1 MTINNVKNKYAFLS
15 PFELDLL
22 YLIAKTKINYKTI
35 KTLRM
40 VGINYFIKSY
50 LKELNIINNNSNYS
64 ANVNIDN
71 SDVNT
76 LFLLKKEKMPLDKV
90 YRELKK
96 IEDTN
101 IFFYPNNE
109 IILDGVKK
117 KFFINKIISF
127 AVIAFCFSIF
137 TYGVLN
143 INLWNNDNKKVKANV
158 KSINDKISVKKESV
172 KKDEIVSNTYIDLN
186 NIKIEDVDFKEL
198 KKTNND
204 VKGFLKVNGTTINY
218 PFVQTN
224 DNDYYL
230 EHSFDKSKN
239 KKGWVFLDYRNN
251 INDLDNNTILYAHG
265 AVNNV
270 MFGSLKKVVKK
281 EWYTN
286 SKNYIINLSTE
297 KNNMLFQVFS
307 TYTIEPESYYI
318 TNNFDNDEEYE
329 KFINVIKAR
338 SVYNYNVD
346 VNTNDKILTLSSCYN
361 SSKRVVLHAKLIVK
375 K

>member
-1 MTINNVKNKYAFLS
+1 MTVNDVKNKYAFLS

-50 LKELNIINNNSNYS
+50 LKELNIINNDSNYS

-117 KFFINKIISF
+117 KFFINKVISF

-143 INLWNNDNKKVKANV
+143 INLWNNDNKKVNANV

-270 MFGSLKKVVKK
+270 MFGSLKKVVKE

-286 SKNYIINLSTE
+286 SKNYIINFSTE

-329 KFINVIKAR
+329 KFINVITAR

>member
-1 MTINNVKNKYAFLS
+1 MTVKDVKNKYAFLS

-50 LKELNIINNNSNYS
+50 LKELNIINDNSNYS

-90 YRELKK
+90 YRELKT

-117 KFFINKIISF
+117 KFLINKIISF
-127 AVIAFCFSIF
+127 AVVVFCFSIF

-143 INLWNNDNKKVKANV
+143 INLWNNDNKKVNANV

-172 KKDEIVSNTYIDLN
+172 KKDEVVSNTYIDLN
-186 NIKIEDVDFKEL
+186 NIKIEDVDFKKL

-218 PFVQTN
+218 PFVQTK

-286 SKNYIINLSTE
+286 SKNYIINVSTE

-318 TNNFDNDEEYE
+318 TNNFDNDEEYG

>member
-286 SKNYIINLSTE
+286 SKNYIINFSTE

-346 VNTNDKILTLSSCYN
+346 INTNDKILTLSSCYN

>member
-15 PFELDLL
+15 PFELELL

-158 KSINDKISVKKESV
+158 KSINDKISIRKESV

-286 SKNYIINLSTE
+286 SKNYIINFSTE

>member
-286 SKNYIINLSTE
+286 SKNYIINFSTE

>member
-270 MFGSLKKVVKK
+270 MFGSLKKVIKK

-286 SKNYIINLSTE
+286 SKNYIINFSTE

>member
-40 VGINYFIKSY
+40 VGINYFLKSY

-286 SKNYIINLSTE
+286 SKNYIINFSTE

>member
-143 INLWNNDNKKVKANV
+143 INLWNNDNKKVKAKV

-286 SKNYIINLSTE
+286 SKNYIINFSTE

-338 SVYNYNVD
+338 SVYNYNID

>member
-1 MTINNVKNKYAFLS
+1 
-15 PFELDLL
+15 
-22 YLIAKTKINYKTI
+22 
-35 KTLRM
+35 
-40 VGINYFIKSY
+40 
-50 LKELNIINNNSNYS
+50 
-64 ANVNIDN
+64 
-71 SDVNT
+71 
-76 LFLLKKEKMPLDKV
+76 MPLDKV

-127 AVIAFCFSIF
+127 AVIVFCFSIF

-286 SKNYIINLSTE
+286 SKNYIINFSTE

>member
-1 MTINNVKNKYAFLS
+1 MTVNDVKNKYAFLS

-50 LKELNIINNNSNYS
+50 LKELNIINNDSNYS

-117 KFFINKIISF
+117 KFFINKVISF

-143 INLWNNDNKKVKANV
+143 INLWNNDNKKVNANV
-158 KSINDKISVKKESV
+158 KFINDKISVKKESV

-230 EHSFDKSKN
+230 EHSFDRSKN

-286 SKNYIINLSTE
+286 SKNYIINFSTE

-329 KFINVIKAR
+329 KFINVITAR
-338 SVYNYNVD
+338 SVYNYNVE

>member
-1 MTINNVKNKYAFLS
+1 MTINDVKNKYAFLS

-127 AVIAFCFSIF
+127 AVIVFCFSIF

-286 SKNYIINLSTE
+286 SKNYIINFSTE

>member
-127 AVIAFCFSIF
+127 AVIVFCFSIF

-286 SKNYIINLSTE
+286 SKNYIINFSTE